1 MFTLLTGAEVYAP
14 EPLGTVDLLLL
25 DDRIAAVGRDM
36 ASSVRASGLEVAT
49 MDLTGLTLTPG
60 LIDGHFHPLGGGD
73 YEGPLARTT
82 DIELGELIRNGIT
95 TGVGVL
101 GSDCDA
107 RTCRTS

>member
-14 EPLGTVDLLLL
+14 EPLGTVDVLLL
-25 DDRIAAVGRDM
+25 DDRIVAVGRDL
-36 ASSVRASGLEVAT
+36 SSGLRASGLAMQT
-49 MDLTGLTLTPG
+49 IDLAGQILTPG

-73 YEGPLARTT
+73 YEGPLARST

-107 RTCRTS
+107 